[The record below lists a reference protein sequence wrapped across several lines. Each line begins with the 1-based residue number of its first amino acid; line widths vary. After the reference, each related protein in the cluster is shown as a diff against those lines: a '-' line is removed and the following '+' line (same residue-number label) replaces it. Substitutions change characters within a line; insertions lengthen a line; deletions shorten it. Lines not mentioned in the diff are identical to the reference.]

1 MCKGYVEES
10 NKKME
15 NYAWVVS
22 NLMNVHLEKKSR
34 VSVQDLLPSND
45 KAGNMKEAL
54 IRNSSSNYH
63 KEQDV
68 MKLLEANSG
77 KFNS

>member
-10 NKKME
+10 NTKME

-22 NLMNVHLEKKSR
+22 NLMNVHLEKKNR

-45 KAGNMKEAL
+45 KAGDMKDAL
-54 IRNSSSNYH
+54 NRNSSSNYH
-63 KEQDV
+63 REQDV

-77 KFNS
+77 KFNG